1 MMKMRIRATTKLTLN
16 STQFATHLLRS
27 AQLIAVPMLIAV
39 PEQALPVYYTL
50 FARLTTGTLS
60 FSKQSIDYGN
70 CYNTQQ
76 CEQTLR

>member
-1 MMKMRIRATTKLTLN
+1 
-16 STQFATHLLRS
+16 
-27 AQLIAVPMLIAV
+27 MLIAV